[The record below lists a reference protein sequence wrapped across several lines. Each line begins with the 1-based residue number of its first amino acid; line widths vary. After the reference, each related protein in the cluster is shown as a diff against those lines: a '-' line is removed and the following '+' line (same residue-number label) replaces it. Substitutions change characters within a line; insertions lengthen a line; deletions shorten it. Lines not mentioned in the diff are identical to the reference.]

1 MMLERIKAF
10 CEKQGVTIEQFEKV
24 IDVSPG
30 YVYKL
35 GKGHKP
41 GMKILRKIVVL
52 LETTVEEFADE

>member
-1 MMLERIKAF
+1 MLEKIKAF
-10 CEKQGVTIEQFEKV
+10 CDKQGITIEQFEKA

-41 GMKILRKIVVL
+41 GMKILRKIVAL
-52 LETTVEEFADE
+52 LETTIEDFYE